1 MHNNSVDYSLYLV
14 TDRDCLGG
22 KDFVATVEQ
31 ALQGGA
37 TVVQVREKNLSTL
50 EFFQVT
56 SRIKSITDKYGVPL
70 IVNDRADIA
79 LAVDAA
85 GLHIGQEDLPLAV
98 ARRLLGPDKIIGVSA
113 STLEEALLAQEQGA
127 DYLGVG
133 AVFPTNTKDD
143 ADSVSLA
150 ALKSIKEQVR
160 IPVVA
165 IGGINRSNVQAV
177 MGTGIAGVA
186 VVSAVIAAQNP
197 YEAACDMLR
206 LVRA

>member
-31 ALQGGA
+31 ALRGGA

-56 SRIKSITDKYGVPL
+56 SRIKSVTDKYGVPL

-165 IGGINRSNVQAV
+165 IGGINRSNVQPV
-177 MGTGIAGVA
+177 METGIAGVA
-186 VVSAVIAAQNP
+186 VVSAVIAAQDP

-206 LVRA
+206 LIRA